1 MELLGTTAQHRRKN
15 MNPVLDSALVNAE
28 SALLVTCGNR
38 RQLSDLPD
46 DISRVITNM
55 AHLAEREGLNL
66 QEIIRIAALNYEA
79 ERQQSGA
86 TGGESS
92 DSQAT

>member
-1 MELLGTTAQHRRKN
+1 
-15 MNPVLDSALVNAE
+15 MNPLLESALVNAE

-79 ERQQSGA
+79 ERQR
-86 TGGESS
+86 S
-92 DSQAT
+92 D